1 VGVRTLLPMDS
12 PLLVRTAEPADRLA
26 ADALV
31 TAAGWTGEQRRAWR
45 DGAPAIVLYD
55 PADTTVHGAVMV
67 SRGEPGVFDLM
78 AWAVAPA
85 LDQCAAARRL
95 VDAMANRV
103 RRAGGERM
111 VVSVHDETAGSLL
124 EACGFH
130 NLSRCDENVSAGGI
144 VVTYH
149 LEL

>member
-1 VGVRTLLPMDS
+1 MDS

-26 ADALV
+26 AEPLV
-31 TAAGWTGEQRRAWR
+31 TAAGWSAEQQQAWR

-55 PADTTVHGAVMV
+55 PVDTTVHGAVMV
-67 SRGEPGVFDLM
+67 SRGDPGIYDLM

-95 VDAMANRV
+95 VEAMANRV
-103 RRAGGERM
+103 RRAGAERM
-111 VVSVHDETAGSLL
+111 VVSVHDETAGALL
-124 EACGFH
+124 QACGFH
-130 NLSRCDENVSAGGI
+130 NLSRRDDNLSPAGI

>member
-1 VGVRTLLPMDS
+1 MNS

-31 TAAGWTGEQRRAWR
+31 TAAGWTAEQRQAWR

-55 PADTTVHGAVMV
+55 PVDTTVHGAVMV
-67 SRGEPGVFDLM
+67 SRGDPGVYDLM

-85 LDQCAAARRL
+85 LDQCVAASRL
-95 VDAMANRV
+95 VQAMANRV
-103 RRAGGERM
+103 RRAGAERM
-111 VVSVHDETAGSLL
+111 VVSVHDETAGALL
-124 EACGFH
+124 ESCGFH
-130 NLSRCDENVSAGGI
+130 NLCRVDDNFSAAGI